1 MDRFILRTFTLLIV
15 LFLTVS
21 LQDSNETRADTQPV
35 GPGDIVISQ
44 IYSGGGQPGSTYK
57 YNYIELFNRSNR
69 NASINGWPFAFASA
83 TGDFNLQVG
92 FVSSGGIG
100 IGAGQYLLI
109 RMGPDNGSGAPL
121 PVTPDFTLSENI
133 QLSGKVA
140 FSRPSVFISS
150 PCPLPN
156 SNIIDFVG
164 FGAAANCFEGAAPVA
179 NLSSTTAAVRL
190 NGGCTDTD
198 GNANDFVVGA
208 PIPRNSSSVRN
219 FCSSAPPEIQLVQS
233 NFFDMENSHSI
244 GLFVVRTG
252 NTSAASTVDYATS
265 DAAGANNCGVVN
277 GNASSRCDYVTA
289 IGTLHFAP
297 GEEFKPVIIHLVD
310 DSYPEGTEQ
319 LSVTLSNQTG
329 STLGAITTATVNVV
343 DNDSTATGVNPIDQT
358 DAFVREQYVDFLNRE
373 PDGSG
378 GGFWTFQINSCTP
391 KPECTEIKRIN
402 VSAAFFLSIEFQ
414 ESGYLVHRAYKTAF
428 GDASGTAVVN
438 GVSMQIPVPIIRLN
452 EFLADSHI
460 IGEGVVVG
468 ESNWQQQ
475 LEINKAA
482 FFEIFVA
489 RQRFLN
495 DYPSSLTPAEF
506 VDKLNLRAGTVLTT
520 SERDTLVNQLLTGQ
534 KSRAQVVRTV
544 AEDGTLVT
552 NESNRA
558 FVLMQYFG
566 YLRRN
571 PNDPFDFDYSGFKFW
586 LDKLNQFNGN
596 FVEAEMVKAFINSS
610 EYRQRFGP

>member
-1 MDRFILRTFTLLIV
+1 MNRFIFRTLTLLTILV
-15 LFLTVS
+15 LAAS
-21 LQDSNETRADTQPV
+21 LQSSNDARADTQPV
-35 GPGDIVISQ
+35 GPGDVVISQ
-44 IYSGGGQPGSTYK
+44 IYSGGGQAGSTFR

-69 NASINGWPFAFASA
+69 TASINGWPFAFASA
-83 TGDFNLQVG
+83 TGDFTLQVG
-92 FVSSGGIG
+92 FVSSGGIS

-109 RMGPDNGSGAPL
+109 QMGPGSGNGSPL

-140 FSRPSVFISS
+140 FSRPSTFIST

-164 FGAAANCFEGAAPVA
+164 FGAAANCFEGTAPVT
-179 NLSSTTAAVRL
+179 NLGPTTAAVRL

-198 GNANDFVVGA
+198 SNANDFVVGA
-208 PIPRNSSSVRN
+208 PIPHNSSSVRN
-219 FCSSAPPEIQLVQS
+219 FCSSAPPEIEFIQS
-233 NFFDMENSHSI
+233 SFFQMENSRSI
-244 GLFVVRTG
+244 GLFVARTG

-265 DAAGANNCGVVN
+265 DASGANNCGVVN
-277 GNASSRCDYVTA
+277 GNASSRCDYITS

-297 GEEFKPVIIHLVD
+297 GEEFKAVVIRLVD
-310 DSYPEGTEQ
+310 DSYTEGTEQ
-319 LSVTLSNQTG
+319 LTVRLNNQTG

-343 DNDSTATGVNPIDQT
+343 DNDSTSTGVNPIDQT
-358 DAFVREQYVDFLNRE
+358 TPFVRMHYVDFLNRE
-373 PDGSG
+373 PDGGG
-378 GGFWTFQINSCTP
+378 GGFWEFQINSCTP

-438 GVSMQIPVPIIRLN
+438 GLPGQIPVPVIRLN
-452 EFLADSHI
+452 EFLTDSHI

-468 ESNWQQQ
+468 EPNWQTQ
-475 LEINKAA
+475 LEINKTVY
-482 FFEIFVA
+482 FEAFVA
-489 RQRFLN
+489 RQRFLS
-495 DYPSSLTPAEF
+495 DYPSSMSPAEF
-506 VDKLNLRAGTVLTT
+506 VDKLNMRAGNVLTT
-520 SERDTLVNQLLTGQ
+520 FERDTLVNQLQTGQ
-534 KSRAQVVRTV
+534 KSRAQVVRTM
-544 AEDGTLVT
+544 AENGTLAT

-571 PNDPFDFDYSGFKFW
+571 PNDPQDFDYSGYKFW

-596 FVEAEMVKAFINSS
+596 FVAAEMVKAFISSS